1 MLLMIS
7 LTGNLKSESSEIN
20 VVFIDKKL
28 KNEIFWSE
36 TGEGIICGILAN
48 GKGLYRRGV
57 KKAFGKAV

>member
-1 MLLMIS
+1 MLLKIS

-36 TGEGIICGILAN
+36 TGEGIICEILAN
-48 GKGLYRRGV
+48 GKDLYRRGI